1 MRCKDAQKW
10 ILRSLDGAL
19 PADVEKA
26 VGDHAAGCAP
36 CAKVRRDYAEILGR
50 LKAGG
55 EPEPLPYFWTRLESR
70 IREEERQETGTVW
83 LRWSRRA
90 IPVSLLL
97 IGFFIGAIAFLSPAI
112 DEEMGQAEA
121 LLLRN
126 ANPLA
131 ETNTL
136 FDEQR
141 NEDKSMMIMFAGNEQ
156 LPSRRYMP

>member
-1 MRCKDAQKW
+1 MRCKEAQKW

-19 PADVEKA
+19 PAERKKDLD
-26 VGDHAAGCAP
+26 DHAGGCAR
-36 CAKVRRDYAEILGR
+36 CAKLRRDYGTILGR
-50 LKAGG
+50 LRAGG
-55 EPEPLPYFWTRLESR
+55 NIEPLPYFWPRLDAR
-70 IREEERQETGTVW
+70 IREEERQEPWMVW

-112 DEEMGQAEA
+112 DEEMSRPQA

-126 ANPLA
+126 VNPLA

-136 FDEQR
+136 FEEQKIE
-141 NEDKSMMIMFAGNEQ
+141 NKSMMIMFAGNEQ
-156 LPSRRYMP
+156 LPSRRYTP

>member
-1 MRCKDAQKW
+1 MRCKEAQKW

-19 PADVEKA
+19 PAGRRKDLD
-26 VGDHAAGCAP
+26 DHAGGCAR
-36 CAKVRRDYAEILGR
+36 CAKLRRDYGTILDR
-50 LKAGG
+50 LREGG
-55 EPEPLPYFWTRLESR
+55 EVEPLPYFWPRLDAR
-70 IREEERQETGTVW
+70 IREEERQEPWTVW

-112 DEEMGQAEA
+112 DEEMSQPEA

-126 ANPLA
+126 VNPLA

-136 FDEQR
+136 FEEQKIE
-141 NEDKSMMIMFAGNEQ
+141 NKSMMIMFAGNEQ
-156 LPSRRYMP
+156 LPSRRYAP

>member
-10 ILRSLDGAL
+10 ILRSLDTPL
-19 PADVEKA
+19 PAGLKKELDDHAGGCARCEKA
-26 VGDHAAGCAP
+26 
-36 CAKVRRDYAEILGR
+36 RRDYGAIIGR
-50 LKAGG
+50 LKDGR
-55 EPEPLPYFWTRLESR
+55 EVEPLPYFWTRLESR
-70 IREEERQETGTVW
+70 IREAERQEPWTVW

-97 IGFFIGAIAFLSPAI
+97 IGFFVGAIAFLSPAI
-112 DEEMGQAEA
+112 DEEMGQPEA

-136 FDEQR
+136 FDEQKIE
-141 NEDKSMMIMFAGNEQ
+141 NKSMMIMFAGNEQ
-156 LPSRRYMP
+156 LPSRRYTP

>member
-1 MRCKDAQKW
+1 MRCKEAQKW

-19 PADVEKA
+19 PADLKKDLD
-26 VGDHAAGCAP
+26 DHAGGCAR
-36 CAKVRRDYAEILGR
+36 CAKLRRDYGTIHSR
-50 LKAGG
+50 LREGG
-55 EPEPLPYFWTRLESR
+55 DVEPLPYFWPRLDVR
-70 IREEERQETGTVW
+70 IREEERRESWTVW

-90 IPVSLLL
+90 IPASLLL

-112 DEEMGQAEA
+112 DEEMSRPEA

-136 FDEQR
+136 FDEQKIE
-141 NEDKSMMIMFAGNEQ
+141 NKSMMIMFAGNEQ
-156 LPSRRYMP
+156 LPSRRYAP